1 MEISIEMNL
10 DQKTIARTGYTILD
24 VLSDVG
30 GIQSILISGFGI
42 LIGVWNYSNF
52 ENYLASRLY
61 KIKNGTDDLIIQPP
75 RLLNNFEFFI
85 DMVPLKF
92 RSRCCRKSRMMRGI
106 EKARQ

>member
-61 KIKNGTDDLIIQPP
+61 KIKNGPVDLIIQPP
-75 RLLNNFEFFI
+75 RLLNFFEFFI
-85 DMVPLKF
+85 DMVH
-92 RSRCCRKSRMMRGI
+92 
-106 EKARQ
+106 